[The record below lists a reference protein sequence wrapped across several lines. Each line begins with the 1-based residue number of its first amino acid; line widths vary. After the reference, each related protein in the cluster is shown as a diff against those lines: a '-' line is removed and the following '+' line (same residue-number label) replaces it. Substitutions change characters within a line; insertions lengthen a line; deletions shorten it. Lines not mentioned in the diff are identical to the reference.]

1 MSKACLSN
9 ERQSDIPDCFIR
21 WKESFLIY
29 GEYCSKLPAAQDRVD
44 EVVKKTPE
52 YLQAIQVST
61 TTTDIWRLLL
71 LVLQLNFY
79 VMHTTYGLRR

>member
-61 TTTDIWRLLL
+61 ATTDIWRLLFIRASAESL
-71 LVLQLNFY
+71 PRV
-79 VMHTTYGLRR
+79 HDLRLT